1 MPARCCAPAGA
12 GQDKGTQGT
21 GASRRAQPVKPDRK
35 AQKRKADA
43 KRIKA
48 AQLNKSALRLGPK
61 HGRNKQRAPPPW
73 WVRAASRVDG
83 ALALGDTW
91 ILTSTQLLSSLLPG
105 TQLLQHGA
113 LALGAWLCVSGA
125 RGDFTCAQRL
135 SDEGSHIVGWR
146 VYSGVLQAC
155 FSWMLYAPLHMLLLA
170 LLVSNGV
177 FDAEPVLGLGMG
189 SRVSPVLEA
198 DLALLATMATWRA
211 FYYGMAEGLL

>member
-1 MPARCCAPAGA
+1 MCAIPIAGA
-12 GQDKGTQGT
+12 SQDKGT
-21 GASRRAQPVKPDRK
+21 GATRRAQPVKPDRK
-35 AQKRKADA
+35 ARKRKADS

-48 AQLNKSALRLGPK
+48 EQLSKSALRLGPR
-61 HGRNKQRAPPPW
+61 HGTSKQRTTPPW
-73 WVRAASRVDG
+73 WQRGANRVDG

-105 TQLLQHGA
+105 TQLFLHGG
-113 LALGAWLCVSGA
+113 LALGTWLCVSGA

-135 SDEGSHIVGWR
+135 SDEGSHIIGWR
-146 VYSGVLQAC
+146 VYTGILQAC

-170 LLVSNGV
+170 LLVSNGI
-177 FDAEPVLGLGMG
+177 FDAAPVLGPGMG
-189 SRVSPVLEA
+189 SKVSPVLEA